1 MFGEAHQ
8 QRCLIFSTIFFPLTV
23 LSSLPSQTTTSI
35 HQFLLQL
42 PHLYTDWTNV
52 SFKLKTHIQIV
63 SLMCLL
69 YKWLTGI
76 PCEDLSASLG
86 WAYLKLIQPLAVC
99 AVPAPCCT
107 YIFLPLKRNDAM
119 DIWTSIINSLS
130 PYLSYSLKEFWKVL
144 QDRILF
150 YTGGTSQTDVENE
163 CFVTIQKQGHLQY
176 SGRATSWRKKM
187 LLLLVL
193 NCM

>member
-1 MFGEAHQ
+1 MFDEAHQ
-8 QRCLIFSTIFFPLTV
+8 QRCLIFNTIFFPLTV
-23 LSSLPSQTTTSI
+23 LSLLPLQTTTSI

-42 PHLYTDWTNV
+42 PHWYADWTHL
-52 SFKLKTHIQIV
+52 SFKLITHIQIV

-107 YIFLPLKRNDAM
+107 YIFLSLKRNDAV
-119 DIWTSIINSLS
+119 DEWTLIINSLP
-130 PYLSYSLKEFWKVL
+130 PYLKILLKRIWKGFA
-144 QDRILF
+144 R
-150 YTGGTSQTDVENE
+150 
-163 CFVTIQKQGHLQY
+163 
-176 SGRATSWRKKM
+176 
-187 LLLLVL
+187 
-193 NCM
+193 